1 MAQRRNVT
9 MKNKTVVYL
18 LALTAFL
25 IGTIE
30 YIITG
35 IIQMVAHDLH
45 VTTSTAG
52 LLVTSLALSAAI
64 GAPIVIALTINM
76 DRRKILTWT
85 LIIFILSN
93 FITSIS
99 HSFEMV
105 MITRIL
111 QGISGG
117 TAIVVAM
124 AVATRLVER
133 EKRGTA
139 IGIILMG
146 LSSSLVLGVP
156 IGTFLSS
163 MIGWK
168 ALFAAIGVITLI
180 PLIVVYR
187 RIPSMKEQEPVTL
200 RMQLSILKDKRILL
214 AVAVTL
220 FYVGGYSTLFT
231 YLTPFLQASA
241 NLNITEISG
250 ILLLA
255 GICSF
260 LGSSLGGIAADKKGP
275 IFTIFSG
282 IILQIMMLML
292 LAFVTGNLVVMVAVI
307 MIWMIATWSTSPA
320 QQLYLVTLVPKSP
333 DIALS
338 VNTSFI
344 QFGFALGSGL
354 GGIVLSRT
362 SILHLSWISAGTV
375 LLALLMTILM
385 VAFDRI
391 SQKKS
396 LKVIEQG
403 R

>member
-1 MAQRRNVT
+1 MQ
-9 MKNKTVVYL
+9 NKTVVYL
-18 LALTAFL
+18 LALAAFL

-241 NLNITEISG
+241 NLSITEISG

-260 LGSSLGGIAADKKGP
+260 LGSSLGGMAADKKGP

-391 SQKKS
+391 SQQKS

>member
-1 MAQRRNVT
+1 MQ
-9 MKNKTVVYL
+9 NKTVVYL
-18 LALTAFL
+18 LALAAFL

-231 YLTPFLQASA
+231 YLTPFLQKSA
-241 NLNITEISG
+241 NLSITEISG

-260 LGSSLGGIAADKKGP
+260 LGSSLGGMAADKKGP

-282 IILQIMMLML
+282 ITLQIMMLML

-391 SQKKS
+391 SQQKS

>member
-1 MAQRRNVT
+1 MQ
-9 MKNKTVVYL
+9 NKTVVYL
-18 LALTAFL
+18 LALAAFL

-85 LIIFILSN
+85 LITFILSN

-133 EKRGTA
+133 KKRGTA

-168 ALFAAIGVITLI
+168 VLFAAIGVITLI

-231 YLTPFLQASA
+231 YLTPFLQKSA
-241 NLNITEISG
+241 NLSITEISG

-260 LGSSLGGIAADKKGP
+260 LGSSLGGMAADKKGP

-344 QFGFALGSGL
+344 QFGFALGSGV
-354 GGIVLSRT
+354 GGIVLNRT
-362 SILHLSWISAGTV
+362 SILYLSWISAGTV

-391 SQKKS
+391 SQQKS

>member
-1 MAQRRNVT
+1 
-9 MKNKTVVYL
+9 MKNKAVVYL
-18 LALTAFL
+18 LALAAFL

-35 IIQMVAHDLH
+35 IIQMVADDLQ
-45 VTTSTAG
+45 VTTSAAG

-64 GAPIVIALTINM
+64 GAPIVIALTINI
-76 DRRKILTWT
+76 DRRKILSWM
-85 LIIFILSN
+85 LIIFTLSN
-93 FITSIS
+93 IITSVS

-105 MITRIL
+105 LMTRVL

-168 ALFAAIGVITLI
+168 ALFAAIGLITLI

-200 RMQLSILKDKRILL
+200 GMQLSILKDKRILL

-231 YLTPFLQASA
+231 YLTPFLQESA
-241 NLNITEISG
+241 NLSITEISG

-260 LGSSLGGIAADKKGP
+260 LGSSLGGVAADKKGP
-275 IFTIFSG
+275 TFTIFSG
-282 IILQIMMLML
+282 IILQIIMLML
-292 LAFVTGNLVVMVAVI
+292 LAFVSGNLVVMVAVI

-354 GGIVLSRT
+354 GGLVLSRT

-391 SQKKS
+391 SQQKS
-396 LKVIEQG
+396 LKVMEQG

>member
-1 MAQRRNVT
+1 

-18 LALTAFL
+18 LALAAFL

-35 IIQMVAHDLH
+35 IIQMVADDLH
-45 VTTSTAG
+45 VTTSAAG

-64 GAPIVIALTINM
+64 GAPIVIALTINI
-76 DRRKILTWT
+76 DRRKILSWM
-85 LIIFILSN
+85 LMIFILSN
-93 FITSIS
+93 FITSVS

-105 MITRIL
+105 MMTRIL

-168 ALFAAIGVITLI
+168 ALFAAIGLITLI

-231 YLTPFLQASA
+231 YLTPFLQASV
-241 NLNITEISG
+241 NLSITEISG

-260 LGSSLGGIAADKKGP
+260 LGSSLGGMAADKKGP

-282 IILQIMMLML
+282 IILQIIML
-292 LAFVTGNLVVMVAVI
+292 LLLSFVTGNLVVMVAVI

-344 QFGFALGSGL
+344 QFGFALGSGV
-354 GGIVLSRT
+354 GGIVLSET
-362 SILHLSWISAGTV
+362 SILNLSWISAGTV
-375 LLALLMTILM
+375 FLALLMTILM
-385 VAFDRI
+385 VAFDRF
-391 SQKKS
+391 SQRKS
-396 LKVIEQG
+396 LKMIEQG
-403 R
+403 S

>member
-1 MAQRRNVT
+1 

-18 LALTAFL
+18 LALAAFL

-35 IIQMVAHDLH
+35 IIQMVAHDLQ
-45 VTTSTAG
+45 VTTSAAG

-76 DRRKILTWT
+76 DRRKILTWA

-241 NLNITEISG
+241 NLSITEISG

-260 LGSSLGGIAADKKGP
+260 LGSSLGGMAADKKGP

-391 SQKKS
+391 SQQKS

>member
-1 MAQRRNVT
+1 

-18 LALTAFL
+18 LALAAFL

-241 NLNITEISG
+241 NLSITEISG

-260 LGSSLGGIAADKKGP
+260 LGSSLGGMAADKKGP

-354 GGIVLSRT
+354 GGIVLNGT
-362 SILHLSWISAGTV
+362 SVLNLSWLSAGTGFPCV
-375 LLALLMTILM
+375 THDHSHGG
-385 VAFDRI
+385 V
-391 SQKKS
+391 
-396 LKVIEQG
+396 
-403 R
+403 

>member
-1 MAQRRNVT
+1 
-9 MKNKTVVYL
+9 MKNKAVVYL
-18 LALTAFL
+18 LALAAFL

-35 IIQMVAHDLH
+35 IIQMVADDLQ
-45 VTTSTAG
+45 VTASAAG

-64 GAPIVIALTINM
+64 GAPIVIALTINI
-76 DRRKILTWT
+76 DRRKILSWM
-85 LIIFILSN
+85 LIIFTLSN
-93 FITSIS
+93 IVTSVS

-105 MITRIL
+105 LMTRVL

-163 MIGWK
+163 MMGWK
-168 ALFAAIGVITLI
+168 ALFAAIGLITLI

-200 RMQLSILKDKRILL
+200 GMQLSILKDKRILL

-231 YLTPFLQASA
+231 YLTPFLQESA
-241 NLNITEISG
+241 NLSITEISG

-260 LGSSLGGIAADKKGP
+260 LGSSLGGVAADKKGP
-275 IFTIFSG
+275 TFTIFSG
-282 IILQIMMLML
+282 IILQIIMLML
-292 LAFVTGNLVVMVAVI
+292 LAFVTGNLVVMVAMI

-354 GGIVLSRT
+354 GGLVLSRT
-362 SILHLSWISAGTV
+362 SILNLSWISAGTV

-391 SQKKS
+391 SQQKS
-396 LKVIEQG
+396 LKVMEQG

>member
-1 MAQRRNVT
+1 
-9 MKNKTVVYL
+9 MKNKAVVYL
-18 LALTAFL
+18 LALAAFL

-35 IIQMVAHDLH
+35 IIQMVADDLQ
-45 VTTSTAG
+45 VTISAAG

-64 GAPIVIALTINM
+64 GAPIVIALTINI
-76 DRRKILTWT
+76 DRRKILSWM
-85 LIIFILSN
+85 LIIFTLSN
-93 FITSIS
+93 ILTSVS

-105 MITRIL
+105 LMTRIL

-168 ALFAAIGVITLI
+168 ALFAAIGLITLI

-200 RMQLSILKDKRILL
+200 GMQLSILKDKRILL

-231 YLTPFLQASA
+231 YLTPFLQESA
-241 NLNITEISG
+241 NLSITEIGG

-260 LGSSLGGIAADKKGP
+260 LGSSLGGVAADKKGP
-275 IFTIFSG
+275 TFTIFSG
-282 IILQIMMLML
+282 IILQIIMLML

-354 GGIVLSRT
+354 GGLVLSRT
-362 SILHLSWISAGTV
+362 SILNLSWISAGTV

-391 SQKKS
+391 SQQKS
-396 LKVIEQG
+396 LKVMEQV

>member
-1 MAQRRNVT
+1 
-9 MKNKTVVYL
+9 MKNKAVVYL
-18 LALTAFL
+18 LALAAFL

-35 IIQMVAHDLH
+35 IIQMVADDLQ
-45 VTTSTAG
+45 VTTSAAG

-64 GAPIVIALTINM
+64 GAPIVIALTINI
-76 DRRKILTWT
+76 DRRKILSWM
-85 LIIFILSN
+85 LIIFTLSN
-93 FITSIS
+93 IITSVS

-105 MITRIL
+105 LMTRVL

-168 ALFAAIGVITLI
+168 ALFAAIGLITLI

-200 RMQLSILKDKRILL
+200 GMQLSILKDKRILL

-231 YLTPFLQASA
+231 YLTPFLQESA
-241 NLNITEISG
+241 NLSITEISG

-260 LGSSLGGIAADKKGP
+260 LGSSLGGVAADKKGP
-275 IFTIFSG
+275 TFTIFSG
-282 IILQIMMLML
+282 IILQIIMLML

-354 GGIVLSRT
+354 GGLVLSRT

-391 SQKKS
+391 SQQKS
-396 LKVIEQG
+396 LKVMGQG

>member
-1 MAQRRNVT
+1 
-9 MKNKTVVYL
+9 MKNKVVVYL
-18 LALTAFL
+18 LSLAAFF

-231 YLTPFLQASA
+231 YLTPFLQKSA
-241 NLNITEISG
+241 NLSITEISG

-260 LGSSLGGIAADKKGP
+260 LGSSLGGMAADKKGP

-391 SQKKS
+391 SQQKS

>member
-1 MAQRRNVT
+1 
-9 MKNKTVVYL
+9 MKNKAVVYL
-18 LALTAFL
+18 LALAAFL

-35 IIQMVAHDLH
+35 IIQMVADDLQ
-45 VTTSTAG
+45 VTTSAAG

-64 GAPIVIALTINM
+64 GAPIVIALTINI
-76 DRRKILTWT
+76 DRRKILSWM
-85 LIIFILSN
+85 LIIFTLSN
-93 FITSIS
+93 IITSVS

-105 MITRIL
+105 LMTRVL

-168 ALFAAIGVITLI
+168 ALFAAIGLITLI

-200 RMQLSILKDKRILL
+200 GMQLSILKDKRILL

-231 YLTPFLQASA
+231 YLTPFLQESA
-241 NLNITEISG
+241 NLSITEISG

-260 LGSSLGGIAADKKGP
+260 LGSSLGGVAADKKGP
-275 IFTIFSG
+275 TFTIFSG
-282 IILQIMMLML
+282 IILQIIMLML

-354 GGIVLSRT
+354 GGLVLSRT

-375 LLALLMTILM
+375 LLALLMTVLM

-391 SQKKS
+391 SQQKS
-396 LKVIEQG
+396 LKVMEQG

>member
-1 MAQRRNVT
+1 

-18 LALTAFL
+18 LALAAFL

-35 IIQMVAHDLH
+35 IIQMVADDLH
-45 VTTSTAG
+45 VTTSAAG

-64 GAPIVIALTINM
+64 GAPIVIALTINI
-76 DRRKILTWT
+76 DRKKILSWM
-85 LIIFILSN
+85 LMIFILSN
-93 FITSIS
+93 VITSVS

-105 MITRIL
+105 MMTRVL

-163 MIGWK
+163 LIGWK
-168 ALFAAIGVITLI
+168 ALFAAIGLITLI

-220 FYVGGYSTLFT
+220 FYVGGYSMLFT

-241 NLNITEISG
+241 NLSITEISG

-260 LGSSLGGIAADKKGP
+260 LGSSLGGVAADKKGP
-275 IFTIFSG
+275 IFTIFTG
-282 IILQIMMLML
+282 IILQIIMLIL
-292 LAFVTGNLVVMVAVI
+292 LAFVTGNLVIMMAVI

-344 QFGFALGSGL
+344 QFGFALGSGV
-354 GGIVLSRT
+354 GGFVLSET
-362 SILHLSWISAGTV
+362 SILNLSWISAGTV
-375 LLALLMTILM
+375 FLALLMTILM
-385 VAFDRI
+385 VAFERI
-391 SQKKS
+391 SQHKS
-396 LKVIEQG
+396 LKVMEQG

>member
-1 MAQRRNVT
+1 MQ
-9 MKNKTVVYL
+9 NKTVVYL
-18 LALTAFL
+18 LALAAFL

-45 VTTSTAG
+45 ITTSTAG

-64 GAPIVIALTINM
+64 GAPIVIALTINI
-76 DRRKILTWT
+76 DRRKILSWA

-231 YLTPFLQASA
+231 YLMPFLQASA
-241 NLNITEISG
+241 NLSITEISG

-260 LGSSLGGIAADKKGP
+260 LGSSLGGMAADKKGP

-391 SQKKS
+391 SQQKS

>member
-1 MAQRRNVT
+1 

-18 LALTAFL
+18 LALAAFL

-35 IIQMVAHDLH
+35 IIQMVAHDLQ
-45 VTTSTAG
+45 VTTSAAG

-76 DRRKILTWT
+76 DRRKILTWA

-231 YLTPFLQASA
+231 YLTPFLQKSA
-241 NLNITEISG
+241 NLSITEISG

-260 LGSSLGGIAADKKGP
+260 LGSSLGGMAADKKGP

-344 QFGFALGSGL
+344 QFGFALGSGV
-354 GGIVLSRT
+354 GGIVLNGT
-362 SILHLSWISAGTV
+362 SVLNLSWLSAGTV
-375 LLALLMTILM
+375 FLALLMTILM
-385 VAFDRI
+385 VAFDRF
-391 SQKKS
+391 SQHMR

-403 R
+403 S

>member
-1 MAQRRNVT
+1 
-9 MKNKTVVYL
+9 MKNKAVVYL
-18 LALTAFL
+18 LALAAFL

-35 IIQMVAHDLH
+35 IIQMVADDLH
-45 VTTSTAG
+45 VTTSVAG

-64 GAPIVIALTINM
+64 GAPIVIALTINI
-76 DRRKILTWT
+76 DRRKILSWM
-85 LIIFILSN
+85 LIIFTVSN
-93 FITSIS
+93 IITSVS

-105 MITRIL
+105 LMTRVL

-168 ALFAAIGVITLI
+168 ALFAAIGLITLI

-200 RMQLSILKDKRILL
+200 GMQLSILKDKRILL

-231 YLTPFLQASA
+231 YLTPFLQESA
-241 NLNITEISG
+241 NLSITEISG

-260 LGSSLGGIAADKKGP
+260 LGSSLGGVAADKKGP
-275 IFTIFSG
+275 TFTIFSG
-282 IILQIMMLML
+282 IILQIIMLML

-354 GGIVLSRT
+354 GGLVLSRT

-391 SQKKS
+391 SQQKS
-396 LKVIEQG
+396 LKVMEQG

>member
-1 MAQRRNVT
+1 
-9 MKNKTVVYL
+9 MKNKAVVYL
-18 LALTAFL
+18 LALAAFL

-35 IIQMVAHDLH
+35 IIQMVADDLQ
-45 VTTSTAG
+45 VTTSAAG
-52 LLVTSLALSAAI
+52 LLVTLLALSAAI
-64 GAPIVIALTINM
+64 GAPIVIALTINI
-76 DRRKILTWT
+76 DRRKILSWM
-85 LIIFILSN
+85 LIIFTVSN
-93 FITSIS
+93 IITSVS

-105 MITRIL
+105 LMTRVL

-168 ALFAAIGVITLI
+168 ALFAAIGLITLI

-200 RMQLSILKDKRILL
+200 GMQLSILKDKRILL

-231 YLTPFLQASA
+231 YLTPFLQESA
-241 NLNITEISG
+241 NLSITEISG

-260 LGSSLGGIAADKKGP
+260 LGSSLGGVAADKKGP
-275 IFTIFSG
+275 AFTIFSG
-282 IILQIMMLML
+282 IILQIIMLML

-354 GGIVLSRT
+354 GGLVLSKT
-362 SILHLSWISAGTV
+362 SILNLSWISAGTV

-385 VAFDRI
+385 VTFDRI
-391 SQKKS
+391 SQQKS
-396 LKVIEQG
+396 LKVMEQG

>member
-1 MAQRRNVT
+1 MQ
-9 MKNKTVVYL
+9 NKTVVYL
-18 LALTAFL
+18 LALAAFL

-105 MITRIL
+105 MITRVL

-260 LGSSLGGIAADKKGP
+260 LGSSLGGMAADKKEP

-292 LAFVTGNLVVMVAVI
+292 LAFVTGNLVIMVAVI

-391 SQKKS
+391 SQQKS

>member
-1 MAQRRNVT
+1 

-18 LALTAFL
+18 LALAAFL

-35 IIQMVAHDLH
+35 IIQMVADDLH
-45 VTTSTAG
+45 VTTSAAG

-76 DRRKILTWT
+76 DRRKILSWM

-93 FITSIS
+93 FITSVS

-105 MITRIL
+105 MMTRIL

-163 MIGWK
+163 IIGWK
-168 ALFAAIGVITLI
+168 ALFATIGLITLI

-200 RMQLSILKDKRILL
+200 GMQLSILKDKRILL
-214 AVAVTL
+214 AVSVTL

-241 NLNITEISG
+241 NLSITEISG

-282 IILQIMMLML
+282 IILQIIMLML

-344 QFGFALGSGL
+344 QFGFALGSGV
-354 GGIVLSRT
+354 GGIVLSET
-362 SILHLSWISAGTV
+362 SILNLSWISAGTV
-375 LLALLMTILM
+375 FLALLMTILM
-385 VAFDRI
+385 VAFDRF
-391 SQKKS
+391 SQHKS
-396 LKVIEQG
+396 LKVMEQG

>member
-1 MAQRRNVT
+1 MQ
-9 MKNKTVVYL
+9 NKTVVYL
-18 LALTAFL
+18 FALAAFL

-76 DRRKILTWT
+76 DRRKILTWM

-93 FITSIS
+93 FITSVS

-187 RIPSMKEQEPVTL
+187 RISSMKEQESVTL

-241 NLNITEISG
+241 NLSITEISG

-260 LGSSLGGIAADKKGP
+260 LGSSLGGVAADKKGP

-292 LAFVTGNLVVMVAVI
+292 LAFVTGNPVVMVGVI

-354 GGIVLSRT
+354 GGIVLSGT

-391 SQKKS
+391 SQQKS

>member
-1 MAQRRNVT
+1 
-9 MKNKTVVYL
+9 MKNKAVVYL
-18 LALTAFL
+18 LALAAFL

-35 IIQMVAHDLH
+35 IIQMVADDLQ
-45 VTTSTAG
+45 VTTSAAG

-64 GAPIVIALTINM
+64 GAPIVIALTINI
-76 DRRKILTWT
+76 DRRKILSWM
-85 LIIFILSN
+85 LIIFALSN
-93 FITSIS
+93 IITSVS

-105 MITRIL
+105 LMTRVL

-168 ALFAAIGVITLI
+168 ALFAAIGLITLI

-200 RMQLSILKDKRILL
+200 GMQLSILKDKRILL

-231 YLTPFLQASA
+231 YLTPFLQESA
-241 NLNITEISG
+241 NLSITEISG

-260 LGSSLGGIAADKKGP
+260 LGSSLGGVAADKKGP
-275 IFTIFSG
+275 TFTIFSG
-282 IILQIMMLML
+282 IILQIIMLML
-292 LAFVTGNLVVMVAVI
+292 LAFVTENLVIMVAVI

-354 GGIVLSRT
+354 GGLVLSRT
-362 SILHLSWISAGTV
+362 SILNLSWISAGTV

-391 SQKKS
+391 SQQKS
-396 LKVIEQG
+396 LKVMEQG

>member
-1 MAQRRNVT
+1 MQ
-9 MKNKTVVYL
+9 NKTVVYL
-18 LALTAFL
+18 LALAAFL

-45 VTTSTAG
+45 ITTSTAG

-241 NLNITEISG
+241 NLSITEISG

-260 LGSSLGGIAADKKGP
+260 LGSSLGGMAADKKGP

-282 IILQIMMLML
+282 IILQIIMLML

-391 SQKKS
+391 SQQKS

>member
-1 MAQRRNVT
+1 
-9 MKNKTVVYL
+9 MKNKAVVYL
-18 LALTAFL
+18 LVLAAFL

-35 IIQMVAHDLH
+35 IIQMVADDLQ
-45 VTTSTAG
+45 VTTSAAG

-64 GAPIVIALTINM
+64 GAPIVIALTINI
-76 DRRKILTWT
+76 DRRKILSWM
-85 LIIFILSN
+85 LIIFTLSN
-93 FITSIS
+93 IITSVS

-105 MITRIL
+105 LMTRVL

-168 ALFAAIGVITLI
+168 ALFAAIGLITLI

-200 RMQLSILKDKRILL
+200 GMQLSILKDKRILL

-231 YLTPFLQASA
+231 YLTPFLQESA
-241 NLNITEISG
+241 NLSITEISG

-260 LGSSLGGIAADKKGP
+260 LGSSLGGVAADKKGP

-282 IILQIMMLML
+282 IILQIIMLML

-354 GGIVLSRT
+354 GGLILSRT

-391 SQKKS
+391 SQQKS
-396 LKVIEQG
+396 LKVMEQG

>member
-1 MAQRRNVT
+1 MQ
-9 MKNKTVVYL
+9 NKTVVYL
-18 LALTAFL
+18 LALAAFL

-105 MITRIL
+105 MITRVL

-163 MIGWK
+163 MVGWK

-231 YLTPFLQASA
+231 YLTPFLQKSA
-241 NLNITEISG
+241 NLSITEISG

-260 LGSSLGGIAADKKGP
+260 LGSSLGGMAADKKGP

-385 VAFDRI
+385 VAFYRI
-391 SQKKS
+391 SQQKS